1 MIEREVGEYY
11 ERTSHPYHLTSE
23 LRDDG
28 LIDPI
33 DTRNTLGHGALGSAQ
48 RTVRADPRRRAANLT
63 DETPKERRCLTRS
76 STRSATG
83 SPG

>member
-1 MIEREVGEYY
+1 MIAAEVGEYY

-33 DTRNTLGHGALGSAQ
+33 DTRNTLGHGAVGLAE
-48 RTVRADPRRRAANLT
+48 RADRAHPRRRAAHLNST
-63 DETPKERRCLTRS
+63 TQRRRH
-76 STRSATG
+76 G
-83 SPG
+83 